1 MSSPKPVLVV
11 AGFGAGGGTG
21 AAAARAFAKE
31 GYTIALIGRRAGETL
46 LEELKNSGAD
56 VRVLPSSRYRLMNTP
71 PFNQHSKIFDP
82 NIHPHNT
89 AFAPRYITLAMASWK
104 PFLDVTPEDI
114 KGVTETNIDGAFA
127 FAHEVITE
135 FKKNEIDP
143 TTGKRGVLI
152 FTGATASIRGN
163 VTTSAF
169 SAGMFALRALSQSL
183 AKEFGK
189 QNIHVAHAI
198 IDGAISTPL
207 SRERRKNPE
216 WEQNEDVRLSPEA
229 IASTYI
235 HLAKQ
240 ERSAWTWEL
249 DLRPAHEKW

>member
-1 MSSPKPVLVV
+1 MSTPKPVLVV
-11 AGFGAGGGTG
+11 TGFGAGGGTG

-46 LEELKNSGAD
+46 MEELKNSGAD
-56 VRVLPSSRYRLMNTP
+56 ATVFPISSYEYASIQSAFENIRSRYPSPQYSIRAAVYNAG
-71 PFNQHSKIFDP
+71 HGV
-82 NIHPHNT
+82 
-89 AFAPRYITLAMASWK
+89 RK

-163 VTTSAF
+163 ITTSAF
-169 SAGMFALRALSQSL
+169 SVGKFALRALSQSL

-198 IDGAISTPL
+198 IDGGISTPL

-216 WEQNEDVRLSPEA
+216 WEQNEDARLSPEA